1 MLKKL
6 TEGAQLNAV
15 GNDSVDIAM
24 AIEQSTFFISDCMD
38 LDRSL
43 WLIVG
48 FNGGFKKFQGQ
59 EKLHHLWKLAT
70 HKRSIGREW

>member
-1 MLKKL
+1 MLL
-6 TEGAQLNAV
+6 GMILLISQWLLNSQLF
-15 GNDSVDIAM
+15 SL
-24 AIEQSTFFISDCMD
+24 AIVMD

-59 EKLHHLWKLAT
+59 KKLHHL
-70 HKRSIGREW
+70 